1 MILSHIVSNTQKRY
15 TQKLNQSIKVLKNFN
30 NRLQLKKKRLSLNYA
45 SSLKLNKNLVMYI
58 INVILS
64 STTTVVNVVDL
75 KGRVLISISA
85 GSLNLTKFQKRTQ
98 PMALLNIFKVLLLRA
113 KFLKSSPV
121 ALHFKNVKRFHESFF
136 INVLKTKLYI
146 KSVQSYNLVP
156 HNGCRPKKVKKIK
169 IRTKRLVLR

>member
-64 STTTVVNVVDL
+64 ATTTVVNVVDL
-75 KGRVLISISA
+75 KGRVLEF
-85 GSLNLTKFQKRTQ
+85 N
-98 PMALLNIFKVLLLRA
+98 
-113 KFLKSSPV
+113 
-121 ALHFKNVKRFHESFF
+121 
-136 INVLKTKLYI
+136 
-146 KSVQSYNLVP
+146 
-156 HNGCRPKKVKKIK
+156 
-169 IRTKRLVLR
+169 

>member
-64 STTTVVNVVDL
+64 ATSTVVNVVDL

-113 KFLKSSPV
+113 KFLKSSIPSD
-121 ALHFKNVKRFHESFF
+121 K
-136 INVLKTKLYI
+136 
-146 KSVQSYNLVP
+146 
-156 HNGCRPKKVKKIK
+156 
-169 IRTKRLVLR
+169 